1 MNVREKSDYL
11 RIEVLTKNF
20 LIEKKKTLENIK
32 KQRFYYVSIHNRI
45 KKRAEELWLDDITRS
60 DMDNWLLAEK
70 QIKYE
75 DYMKAKKFRQ
85 DEEMIYK
92 CLQKI
97 YNRN

>member
-1 MNVREKSDYL
+1 MAVREKSDYL

-20 LIEKKKTLENIK
+20 FIEKKKTLENIK
-32 KQRFYYVSIHNRI
+32 KQRFYYVSIHDRI
-45 KKRAEELWLDDITRS
+45 KKRAEELWSEDITRT
-60 DMDNWLLAEK
+60 DMENWLLAEN

-85 DEEMIYK
+85 EEEMIDK